1 MQDAVFRGCKDQK
14 IDTSG
19 KKFLIK
25 LRVDLEHID
34 IWTVTLLQKLPI
46 RTSIIDFFKNEIS
59 KLHLTYIT

>member
-1 MQDAVFRGCKDQK
+1 MQDAVLRGCKDQK

-34 IWTVTLLQKLPI
+34 IWTVTLLQKLLYVHP
-46 RTSIIDFFKNEIS
+46 
-59 KLHLTYIT
+59 LLTFLKMKYQNCI